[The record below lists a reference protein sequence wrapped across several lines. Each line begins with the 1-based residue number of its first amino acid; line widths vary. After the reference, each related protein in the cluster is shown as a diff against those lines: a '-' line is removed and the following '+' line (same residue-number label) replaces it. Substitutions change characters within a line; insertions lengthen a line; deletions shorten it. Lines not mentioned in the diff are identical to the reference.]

1 MQTFTLARGMFGDAT
16 PYTERVT
23 LERHRAPR
31 VSSLTVSI
39 VDGDRVLAERSA
51 TFHGLRCPLRLADVE
66 RALQEC
72 RADVALFHTD
82 DSDYAPVLMTP
93 DPVGVVSLAQALAR

>member
-1 MQTFTLARGMFGDAT
+1 MKNFIIARGMFGDAT
-16 PYTERVT
+16 PFSERVT

-66 RALQEC
+66 RALREC
-72 RADVALFHTD
+72 RADVDMFHRH

>member
-1 MQTFTLARGMFGDAT
+1 MQTFTLARGTFGPAT
-16 PYTERVT
+16 PFSERVT

-39 VDGDRVLAERSA
+39 VDGGRVLAERSA
-51 TFHGLRCPLRLADVE
+51 TFHGLRCPLRLADIE
-66 RALQEC
+66 RALAEC
-72 RADVALFHTD
+72 RTDVDMFHRHDTD
-82 DSDYAPVLMTP
+82 YTPTLMTP

>member
-66 RALQEC
+66 RALAEC
-72 RADVALFHTD
+72 RTDVDMFHRHDTD
-82 DSDYAPVLMTP
+82 YTPTLMTP
-93 DPVGVVSLAQALAR
+93 DPVGVVSLAQALAH

>member
-1 MQTFTLARGMFGDAT
+1 MKSFTIARGMFGDAT
-16 PYTERVT
+16 PFSERVT

-39 VDGDRVLAERSA
+39 VDGERVLAERSA
-51 TFHGLRCPLRLADVE
+51 TFYDLRCPLRLADVE
-66 RALQEC
+66 RALAEC
-72 RADVALFHTD
+72 RTDAALFHTD

-93 DPVGVVSLAQALAR
+93 DPIGVVSLAQALAR